1 MTDLTPFASSLAA
14 ILAALARARY
24 QLVHASPD
32 QLPAPYYLVEGDINF
47 PALTRTTGTVVVT
60 GALTVTGPLDLHQ
73 DGRPIVNL
81 IVAGT
86 CSLGLAYVDAFL
98 CVGGDLKVGTLIAD
112 SNWSGGVF
120 VAGDLTGHTLV
131 IKDVGVDVDG
141 NQHVER
147 VADCEDEEAAQHV
160 LPGLFED
167 GHPEPRGLFIALRD
181 SSGAR
186 AAKPAKE
193 SSPKAKPTTARA
205 KASKAKPKASKARAK
220 PTRTK
225 AKPTKTKAKPT
236 KTKAKVTKAKA
247 TKATKTKA
255 TKTKTK
261 AKAKATKTK
270 AKATKPKAT
279 VRRR

>member
-1 MTDLTPFASSLAA
+1 MTDLTPFASSLEA
-14 ILAALARARY
+14 ILAALTRARY

-32 QLPAPYYLVEGDINF
+32 QLPAPYFLVEGDINF

-60 GALTVTGPLDLHQ
+60 GALTVIGPLDLHQ

-81 IVAGT
+81 IVAGP

-186 AAKPAKE
+186 AAKPAKV
-193 SSPKAKPTTARA
+193 SGPKAKPTTARA

-247 TKATKTKA
+247 TKTKA
-255 TKTKTK
+255 TKTKV
-261 AKAKATKTK
+261 
-270 AKATKPKAT
+270 TKPKAT